1 MFDHDARMSIF
12 PTRVDNLLKS
22 VEGVLRLGI
31 FHVIHMLGL
40 PAHLNARRLA
50 LQASFWAVML
60 ILLMTILLNFI
71 NLSAT
76 DQLSAYDDDWNDMSA

>member
-1 MFDHDARMSIF
+1 MIC
-12 PTRVDNLLKS
+12 
-22 VEGVLRLGI
+22 
-31 FHVIHMLGL
+31 MLGL
-40 PAHLNARRLA
+40 PANFNARRLA

-76 DQLSAYDDDWNDMSA
+76 DQLSAYDMTGMTCQPSERTSNPWALKPAPW